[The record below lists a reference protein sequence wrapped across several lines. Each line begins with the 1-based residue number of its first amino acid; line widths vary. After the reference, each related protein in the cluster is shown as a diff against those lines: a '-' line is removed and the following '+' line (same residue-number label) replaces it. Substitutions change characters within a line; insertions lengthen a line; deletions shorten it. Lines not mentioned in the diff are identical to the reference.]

1 MKTMILE
8 KLELATNVVTLSQ
21 RGGGTELYAIL
32 HADGYGTGLG
42 ALALEL
48 RGAGIT
54 RFAVT
59 EPEEAIALREAGL
72 LQEEILLLRTLRDEA
87 MLEQLAELSV
97 VFTVDS
103 YDSGSLLNAM
113 AERKGTVLEAHI
125 RVDAGL
131 GLGGFSVIESDKITS
146 LYRNLPS
153 LAFSGIYA
161 QARKSGWRDG
171 STEISQLQLEQL
183 LTRIRNAGYETGTVH
198 LGEDAPRSEEATA
211 LRVGRS
217 LLGRN
222 PRLRGKKLCRLG
234 RGELVLDE
242 PYWLPEGSVVGEFS
256 PIRLRK
262 AAQVVTIPV
271 GLENG
276 LGAPVQAHR
285 GLFARL
291 FRGRSGLDFWIG
303 GQRVRALGGIGARE
317 TILDVTRLRC
327 AAGDLVTFDLD
338 PLYARGFTVEFR

>member
-1 MKTMILE
+1 MKTIVLE
-8 KLELATNVVTLSQ
+8 KLELSTNVTTLTQ
-21 RGGGTELYAIL
+21 RGGGMELYAIL
-32 HADGYGTGLG
+32 HADGYGAGLA

-48 RGAGIT
+48 RAAGIT

-59 EPEEAIALREAGL
+59 EPEEAITLRDAGL
-72 LQEEILLLRTLRDEA
+72 LQEELLLLRSIRDEA
-87 MLEQLAELSV
+87 LLEQLADRSV

-103 YDSGSLLNAM
+103 YDSGSLLNAL
-113 AERKGTVLEAHI
+113 AERRGTVLEAHI
-125 RVDAGL
+125 LVDAGL
-131 GLGGFSVIESDKITS
+131 GLGGFPAIESDKITS

-198 LGEDAPRSEEATA
+198 LGEDAPYSEEAAA

-222 PRLRGKKLCRLG
+222 PKARGKKLCRLG
-234 RGELVLDE
+234 RGEVPLDE
-242 PYWLPEGSVVGEFS
+242 PYWLPEGSVVGEHA

-276 LGAPVQAHR
+276 LGAQTPTHQ
-285 GLFARL
+285 GFWARL
-291 FRGRSGLDFWIG
+291 LRRPGPDFWIG
-303 GQRVRALGGIGARE
+303 GQRVRTLGGLGARE
-317 TILDVTRLRC
+317 TVLDVTKLRY

-338 PLYARGFTVEFR
+338 PLFARGFAVEFR

>member
-1 MKTMILE
+1 MKTIILE
-8 KLELATNVVTLSQ
+8 KLELATNVSTLAQ

-32 HADGYGTGLG
+32 HADGYGAGLA

-48 RGAGIT
+48 RAAGIT

-59 EPEEAIALREAGL
+59 EPEDAITLRGAGL
-72 LQEEILLLRTLRDEA
+72 LQEELLLLRSIRDEA
-87 MLEQLAELSV
+87 LLEQLAELSV

-103 YDSGSLLNAM
+103 YDSGSLLNAL
-113 AERKGTVLEAHI
+113 AERRGTVLEAHI
-125 RVDAGL
+125 LVDAGL
-131 GLGGFSVIESDKITS
+131 GLGGFPAIESDKITS

-198 LGEDAPRSEEATA
+198 LGEDAPHSEEAAA

-222 PRLRGKKLCRLG
+222 PRARGKKLCRLG
-234 RGELVLDE
+234 RGEVSLDE
-242 PYWLPEGSVVGEFS
+242 PYWLPEGSVVGEHS
-256 PIRLRK
+256 PVRLRK

-276 LGAPVQAHR
+276 LGAQTQAR
-285 GLFARL
+285 PGFWGRL
-291 FRGRSGLDFWIG
+291 LRRSGPDFWIG
-303 GQRVRALGGIGARE
+303 GQRVRTLGGLGARE
-317 TILDVTRLRC
+317 TILDVTKLRC
-327 AAGDLVTFDLD
+327 SAGDLVTFDLD
-338 PLYARGFTVEFR
+338 PLFARGFAVEFR

>member
-1 MKTMILE
+1 MKTIILE
-8 KLELATNVVTLSQ
+8 KLELATNVTTLSQ
-21 RGGGTELYAIL
+21 RGGGMELYAVL
-32 HADGYGTGLG
+32 HADGYGAGLT

-48 RGAGIT
+48 RAAGIT

-59 EPEEAIALREAGL
+59 EPEEAMALREAGL
-72 LQEEILLLRTLRDEA
+72 VQEEILLLRTIRDED
-87 MLEQLAELSV
+87 MLDRLAELSV

-103 YDSGSLLNAM
+103 YDSGSLLNAV

-131 GLGGFSVIESDKITS
+131 GLGGFPAIESDKITS

-198 LGEDAPRSEEATA
+198 LGEDGPLSEEATA

-217 LLGRN
+217 LLGRS
-222 PRLRGKKLCRLG
+222 PKARGKKLCRLG
-234 RGELVLDE
+234 RGEIALDE
-242 PYWLPEGSVVGEFS
+242 PYWLPEGSVVGEGS
-256 PIRLRK
+256 PYRLRK

-276 LGAPVQAHR
+276 LGALGQGYR
-285 GLFARL
+285 GFWARL
-291 FRGRSGLDFWIG
+291 LRYSSGVDFWIG
-303 GQRVRALGGIGARE
+303 GQRVRTLGGVGSRE
-317 TILDVTRLRC
+317 TILDVTKLRC
-327 AAGDLVTFDLD
+327 GAGDLVTFDLD
-338 PLYARGFTVEFR
+338 PLCARGFTVEFR